1 MQENFFNLND
11 KIYSN
16 NNNILIEIVN
26 DLQQLMNNS
35 NDNLIIKRLSDVIIK
50 MNNIINENKKNV
62 QLIRDDISSL
72 YKRLNKKFGELNNN
86 TFIYYKWIA

>member
-26 DLQQLMNNS
+26 DLHQLMNYS
-35 NDNLIIKRLSDVIIK
+35 NDNLIIKRLGDVIIK
-50 MNNIINENKKNV
+50 MNNIINEIKKNV
-62 QLIRDDISSL
+62 ELIRNDIS
-72 YKRLNKKFGELNNN
+72 
-86 TFIYYKWIA
+86 

>member
-26 DLQQLMNNS
+26 DLHQLMNYS
-35 NDNLIIKRLSDVIIK
+35 NDNLIIKRLSDVIIL
-50 MNNIINENKKNV
+50 KKC
-62 QLIRDDISSL
+62 IYSL
-72 YKRLNKKFGELNNN
+72 Y
-86 TFIYYKWIA
+86 ISI